1 MKKILVRSLT
11 GIVYIAAIVGAIY
24 GGLNWF
30 SLLLAVFLIPAAYEL
45 SKMIPGKGTSRPT
58 QFFDIVIAEVILLL
72 GLVTDYSTNILPAIL
87 VILLIVRF
95 ISQLYITRLA
105 PNASLAH
112 SALTWIYVALPLAI
126 LGWVYTV
133 NPALVLGMFVMI
145 WLNDTGAF
153 CVGSLIGRHKL
164 FERISPKKSWEGFVG
179 GMVFSIAA
187 GALYFYCFGESFSL
201 DGIPMTLT
209 SLLVMGGVVSVAATY
224 GDLIES
230 MLKRAA
236 GVKDSG
242 KLLPGHGGM
251 LDRIDSLLL
260 TAPALAAYIL
270 LIRPL

>member
-11 GIVYIAAIVGAIY
+11 GTVYIAAIVGAIL

-30 SLLLAVFLIPAAYEL
+30 ALLLAVFLIPAAYEL
-45 SKMIPGKGTSRPT
+45 SKMIPGNGTSRPT

-87 VILLIVRF
+87 VILLIIRF

-133 NPALVLGMFVMI
+133 NPTLVLGMFVMI